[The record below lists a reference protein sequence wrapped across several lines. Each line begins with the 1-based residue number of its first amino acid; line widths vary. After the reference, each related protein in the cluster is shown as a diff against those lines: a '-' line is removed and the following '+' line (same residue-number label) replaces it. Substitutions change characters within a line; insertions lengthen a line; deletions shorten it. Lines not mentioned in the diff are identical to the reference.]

1 MALAAKTPARPS
13 GTTGSIVDA
22 LETFMQRKCD
32 SFQET
37 LFTALQKYLNVKI
50 TQSALQKYLNV
61 KIPQLAEADDE
72 NDAPENGTS
81 SSDNRAAEADGANE
95 SPPEVVASF
104 KPGLELACSKAQD
117 EMALVAKAAR
127 EMALVA
133 KATRIA
139 LQQEIIWYQNRLDHR
154 KPAYS
159 APNFVTQPESSTEFE
174 LAPHQADDGDEQ
186 MESDNGDV
194 SRQLRTAVQEGQTR
208 LEVDISSK
216 AAEGGDHDASNSG
229 TLPSDNRAAE
239 ADGVNKSPLDVVA
252 LFKRAAECVCHLTQ
266 DEMDILVRSTGVTP
280 QVSKG
285 WIQACRYHHN
295 QSGTASTSA
304 TQLESSKGRELAS
317 RRADDGDEDMEFEC
331 RVPISLSKLASANH
345 HQKGKGA
352 RNQGPQ

>member
-13 GTTGSIVDA
+13 VTTGGIVDA

-37 LFTALQKYLNVKI
+37 LLTALQKYLNVKI
-50 TQSALQKYLNV
+50 TQSALQQYLNV

-117 EMALVAKAAR
+117 EMALVAKATR

-133 KATRIA
+133 KATRITP
-139 LQQEIIWYQNRLDHR
+139 QQEMIWYHNRLDHR

-159 APNFVTQPESSTEFE
+159 APNFVSQPESSTETE
-174 LAPHQADDGDEQ
+174 PAPHQADDGDEQ

-194 SRQLRTAVQEGQTR
+194 QRQLRTAVQEGQTR
-208 LEVDISSK
+208 LEVDISST

-229 TLPSDNRAAE
+229 TPPSDNRAAE
-239 ADGVNKSPLDVVA
+239 ADGASKSPPEVVA
-252 LFKRAAECVCHLTQ
+252 IFERTSECVCHMTQ
-266 DEMDILVRSTGVTP
+266 DEIKFRVRATGATP
-280 QVSKG
+280 QMV
-285 WIQACRYHHN
+285 
-295 QSGTASTSA
+295 
-304 TQLESSKGRELAS
+304 
-317 RRADDGDEDMEFEC
+317 ME
-331 RVPISLSKLASANH
+331 RPSQPIRCSIDLSYAA
-345 HQKGKGA
+345 GV
-352 RNQGPQ
+352 